1 VSSTSR
7 NNYMKTRT
15 LSKIIRL
22 SCAVGVLTAAAVQAT
37 PITYTYTGTPFTSV
51 TGPYTTS
58 DKVTGSVELMSP
70 LGPNMSLTPVTP
82 LTFSFFDGVQTINNS
97 SSNFATISFATGPTG
112 AITGWL
118 VELGTNTGFIGTVN
132 TIAAFDSGQLLPL
145 GTGSG
150 IVLFAFNPGTWTS
163 TTTSVPDACSTFG
176 LLSLAVTALGVATRR
191 FKWAAA

>member
-1 VSSTSR
+1 MSSTSR

-37 PITYTYTGTPFTSV
+37 PITYTYTGTPFTTV

-70 LGPNMSLTPVTP
+70 LGLNMSLTSVTP
-82 LTFSFFDGVQTINNS
+82 LAFSFFDGVQTINS
-97 SSNFATISFATGPTG
+97 SSTLNFATISFGTSPTG
-112 AITGWL
+112 AITQWI
-118 VELGTNTGFIGTVN
+118 VQIGTNTGLIQTAN

-150 IVLFAFNPGTWTS
+150 TVVFAANPGTWS
-163 TTTSVPDACSTFG
+163 AITSVPDAGSTFA
-176 LLSLAVTALGVATRR
+176 LLSLSVTALGVATRQ